1 MLWCWKGST
10 PGKPK
15 RPSRSKHAPNMMASK
30 GASREAEGKVS
41 EREEGDAE
49 IHQERTAH
57 DTKPCN
63 WKFVF
68 MHVYTSSHSELEA
81 DV

>member
-1 MLWCWKGST
+1 
-10 PGKPK
+10 
-15 RPSRSKHAPNMMASK
+15 MMASK

-68 MHVYTSSHSELEA
+68 MHVYTSSHRELEA
-81 DV
+81 DVWGKKNTYEHKVRERISL